1 MSSEGVPDKTDAL
14 KRTEVQLYMN
24 RAGDHWYR
32 APDTGAVIEFDEA
45 AEDERLRQQ
54 KEPDSE
60 PAPGYPKFS
69 SNIEQHEIPTPESDL
84 ADKKAPLT
92 LLADSL
98 LSTKAITK
106 VSHAYASRLIDK
118 AHLDAH
124 FEFINQ
130 YLEKAQKGVPKQET
144 PENSEKKN
152 EIAPSRVSANS
163 PKDTLGKE
171 RAKRKKPLDE
181 AIAEAE
187 AAGAAGAGGGGGE
200 KPPEPPQEPPTEQP
214 PAAAEKAPEEAPPQE
229 KHPKQRTINRRNYVG
244 LERKSVKEILGDEIH
259 QQYFAELVHAL
270 EPEAGNDIMNRLRTG
285 KATEDDLSFFNYA
298 SLEYVKRD
306 RMWTELVAHLTEQD
320 VEDFRRRISSLD
332 NVLAM
337 VGPSDSLATL
347 KNVIRH
353 TVMRSMEDFTHIEHV
368 VHHVQQVR
376 ASFLGRRADKKM
388 SRLSEEIGIP
398 KDQFVDLFDFNNKS
412 KEEFAKAKT
421 YAHKQVTARIHARAG
436 APRRMMDWLTDKT
449 KIPMP
454 GSSAIKAYKL
464 VDEADI
470 ASRGLFGLTG
480 KKFDA
485 LNSHLDH
492 ASTAF
497 TNVLATEG
505 VRDKIVKE
513 AYTQQ
518 PHRLGIEAGPVSY
531 AEMKTQSEAI
541 QERDIQNLVKER
553 ITQEGTKWESGGRA
567 YQDSVLRDMKKK
579 AVEKTTGGGFYAWLL
594 ALIFGTKFNKAA
606 SQATGRPVHV
616 H

>member
-1 MSSEGVPDKTDAL
+1 MSVEGGNEQVNEQWEKLRLLKTKDGTLWYRTRDGKAVVLDDAAEAERDRQQEEPNTPPKDGYPEFSKRIGTEELPITDPNEIEQKRTNIEMFINNIVGIDTDTRTKLMEELVKAEDDDDLNAVREGIDQLLKDKRQEERRASQVASDKT
-14 KRTEVQLYMN
+14 
-24 RAGDHWYR
+24 
-32 APDTGAVIEFDEA
+32 
-45 AEDERLRQQ
+45 
-54 KEPDSE
+54 
-60 PAPGYPKFS
+60 
-69 SNIEQHEIPTPESDL
+69 
-84 ADKKAPLT
+84 KK
-92 LLADSL
+92 
-98 LSTKAITK
+98 
-106 VSHAYASRLIDK
+106 
-118 AHLDAH
+118 
-124 FEFINQ
+124 
-130 YLEKAQKGVPKQET
+130 
-144 PENSEKKN
+144 KKD
-152 EIAPSRVSANS
+152 IAPSKVSTNS
-163 PKDTLGKE
+163 PKDTLSKE
-171 RAKRKKPLDE
+171 QAKRKKPLDA
-181 AIAEAE
+181 AIAAAE
-187 AAGAAGAGGGGGE
+187 AAGGGGE

-229 KHPKQRTINRRNYVG
+229 KHPKQRTINRRNYIG

-470 ASRGLFGLTG
+470 ASRGLFGRTG
-480 KKFDA
+480 KKFNA

-531 AEMKTQSEAI
+531 AEMKTQAEAI

-553 ITQEGTKWESGGRA
+553 ITQEGPKWETGGRA
-567 YQDSVLRDMKKK
+567 YQDTVLRDMKKE
-579 AVEKTTGGGFYAWLL
+579 AVEKTAGGGFYAWLL